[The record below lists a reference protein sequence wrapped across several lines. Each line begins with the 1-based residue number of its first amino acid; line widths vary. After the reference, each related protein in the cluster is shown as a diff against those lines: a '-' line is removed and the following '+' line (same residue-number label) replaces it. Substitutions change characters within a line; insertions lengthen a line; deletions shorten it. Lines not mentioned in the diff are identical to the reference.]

1 MTRALKSGNL
11 SHFVIRLLCLLCCLG
26 NAFGF
31 PQNFTP
37 NSIGSHLITS
47 CVLDTSSDNTFQ
59 FLTTGPLGPQVP
71 KCTDPVCDGCVPWT
85 AIHPLDDLA
94 EHWPHCFYS
103 DLSASFCELMPRA
116 FENPKT
122 NSAGFRADLSACEV
136 TESSFEVLTDA
147 RPIGSTLA
155 IYEVQQTQAKT
166 GFALLSGLATRWI
179 RYLLSALH
187 TTYVIILCFG
197 ILSWASSVTSW
208 MPMFRIVLSLS
219 ERVSATVFCFVC
231 LLKLFRCCFVLDILL
246 PQTSP
251 KSFVVVLREFR
262 LGALRVL
269 MEHVGSNFY
278 HADGFQNMDGCVKPD

>member
-136 TESSFEVLTDA
+136 TESSFEMLTDMPD
-147 RPIGSTLA
+147 RLDLHWLSMRCSRLKPRLVLHSSPDLLQDGSGICFL
-155 IYEVQQTQAKT
+155 
-166 GFALLSGLATRWI
+166 
-179 RYLLSALH
+179 RY
-187 TTYVIILCFG
+187 TTDVIILCFG

>member
-1 MTRALKSGNL
+1 MLRSLGLASVNTSHSDDGRSLRVHAASGSSTRWRRDHSCDSEVYQKSPSRNASCRQEDKKCGNEKQMTRALKSGNL

-47 CVLDTSSDNTFQ
+47 CVLDTSGDNTFQ

-166 GFALLSGLATRWI
+166 GFCTPLRTCYKMDQVFAFCATRPT
-179 RYLLSALH
+179 LSSCAL
-187 TTYVIILCFG
+187 
-197 ILSWASSVTSW
+197 
-208 MPMFRIVLSLS
+208 
-219 ERVSATVFCFVC
+219 VSYPGPH
-231 LLKLFRCCFVLDILL
+231 R
-246 PQTSP
+246 
-251 KSFVVVLREFR
+251 
-262 LGALRVL
+262 
-269 MEHVGSNFY
+269 
-278 HADGFQNMDGCVKPD
+278 